1 MKRSFKFV
9 VLAILVA
16 ISFGCVAQREVDK
29 LRISLR
35 KCEEQHVDLL
45 AQLDEKDAQI
55 AALQDAAA
63 DPEQLRKLLADREQ
77 LQAAL
82 AEAELKLRE
91 AASSLHLPVDLSN
104 ALRDLA
110 EGNPSLMSYDEDLGM
125 VKLSGDLTFS
135 LGSTQ
140 INPAAATSLRQLADV
155 LNTPAAQPFEIRIVG
170 HTDNVPVRVPDHVQ
184 KFGDNWG
191 LSAFRAIA
199 VKDIMQKAGIS
210 PVRIG
215 VAGYGEFRSVVP
227 NGPKGAQANRRV
239 EIYLVAMGIS
249 PSVDHGGDDDA
260 PSSTNAVSEPSKS
273 PDPPSYK

>member
-9 VLAILVA
+9 VMAILA
-16 ISFGCVAQREVDK
+16 ATSFGCVAQQEADE
-29 LRISLR
+29 LRSSLR
-35 KCEEQHVDLL
+35 KCEEQHIELL

-55 AALQDAAA
+55 AALQDAAT
-63 DPEQLRKLLADREQ
+63 DPEQLRNLLADREQ
-77 LQAAL
+77 LRAAL

-91 AASSLHLPVDLSN
+91 AASNFHLPVDLSN

-110 EGNPSLMSYDEDLGM
+110 EGNPGLMSYDEDLGM

-170 HTDNVPVRVPDHVQ
+170 HTDNVPVRVPNNVR

-199 VKDIMQKAGIS
+199 VKDVMQKAGIS
-210 PVRIG
+210 PERMG
-215 VAGYGEFRSVVP
+215 VAGYGEFRSVVA

-239 EIYLVAMGIS
+239 EIYLVAMGGD
-249 PSVDHGGDDDA
+249 PSVIQSDNGAPPPANAGDE
-260 PSSTNAVSEPSKS
+260 SSKT